1 MGGTGDGT
9 KYTVHIELEAH
20 DAVSAVVKKL
30 AAEVEK
36 AVNATQGIK
45 GTPGGGGGGSGGEHP
60 AKQIDRVRELSRAW
74 GGLKSSFS
82 GLFDPIR
89 AAASAYS
96 TLSSVTGLSIGGV
109 ITGAVG
115 VSKSFE
121 DMQLGMTAMLSS
133 VDRGTGGPY
142 ARFADAQT
150 KVTGLMKLMREESVK
165 SAIGLDEIGDSF
177 QTIMPMARGL
187 GVSLEDLVKLS
198 TSTAIADPLGNV
210 ARGTTVRDIRQILG
224 GHVSAREIQ
233 NPLLRGGIS
242 EYQEAAHQYA
252 ELAKSGKVK
261 EARDKQAEILQ
272 KIMKVLEQ
280 SPESMAARRG
290 SLSGRMA
297 ELKNL
302 FEIGFM
308 EGTKPAY
315 EMLKS
320 VLGDAAKWVS
330 EHPEKI
336 KQAAADFAKFMER
349 AATVLYKVFTWIYNN
364 WSLVSTAIETFFK
377 VWALAAVS
385 KFIVSIGS
393 FAKAVSGGSF
403 VDMVKALA
411 GLKVGPGGVPGSGGG
426 APGVVASSGG
436 GFLGFLKGIAKA
448 VPLIAA
454 ADQVWESATG
464 TPEKGALGAL
474 VGTKFFQGISEKV
487 NDTLWYGVKSERS
500 DADRAEASAYWD
512 QRGYRAFG
520 AGVDPTQLDTVP
532 SSSGGA
538 LGAQAAA
545 FQAAA
550 NRQKAQTLNVNINVK
565 SDGTADATA
574 TSPDGN
580 IKPTVRG
587 VANPMGAD

>member
-1 MGGTGDGT
+1 MSGTDGT

-36 AVNATQGIK
+36 AVNATQGVK
-45 GTPGGGGGGSGGEHP
+45 GGGGPGTGGGAGEHP
-60 AKQIDRVRELSRAW
+60 QKQIDRVKELSKAW

-82 GLFDPIR
+82 GLFDPLR
-89 AAASAYS
+89 AAASAYQ

-133 VDRGTGGPY
+133 VDRGAGGPY

-150 KVTGLMKLMREESVK
+150 KVTGLMKLMREESIK

-233 NPLLRGGIS
+233 NPLLRGGIA
-242 EYQEAAHQYA
+242 EYQQAAHDYQ

-280 SPESMAARRG
+280 SPEAMAARRG
-290 SLSGRMA
+290 SLGGRMA

-302 FEIGFM
+302 IEVNFM

-320 VLGDAAKWVS
+320 VLGDAAEWVS
-330 EHPEKI
+330 KHPEKI
-336 KQAAADFAKFMER
+336 RQAAADFAKFLKG
-349 AATVLYKVFTWIYNN
+349 AATAVWDVFKWVYDH
-364 WSLVSTAIETFFK
+364 WGFVEGAIKAFVG
-377 VWALAAVS
+377 VWALAKVAS
-385 KFIVSIGS
+385 FITALGS
-393 FAKAVSGGSF
+393 FAKAMTTGTV
-403 VDMVKALA
+403 VDVLKVLA
-411 GLKVGPGGVPGSGGG
+411 GGKGGG
-426 APGVVASSGG
+426 PGVVDT
-436 GFLGFLKGIAKA
+436 GIG
-448 VPLIAA
+448 IWAA
-454 ADQVWESATG
+454 IKMGLSRLFTG
-464 TPEKGALGAL
+464 TAATLPSIFLSNTDSVAMKHPLKDAYMSDLDLQSQAVDLQMRWGEGKIPGMVPDVTQAFLTDAFYGPLWEGLRRMPELPSGTPWGDWQRSPTGMGAFAPMGDIAI
-474 VGTKFFQGISEKV
+474 G
-487 NDTLWYGVKSERS
+487 
-500 DADRAEASAYWD
+500 
-512 QRGYRAFG
+512 RGSAFG
-520 AGVDPTQLDTVP
+520 DRPT
-532 SSSGGA
+532 
-538 LGAQAAA
+538 
-545 FQAAA
+545 
-550 NRQKAQTLNVNINVK
+550 KIEMNINVK
-565 SDGTADATA
+565 ADGTVDATA
-574 TSPDGN
+574 TSPGAKLTVN
-580 IKPTVRG
+580 RGAASPTE
-587 VANPMGAD
+587 NK